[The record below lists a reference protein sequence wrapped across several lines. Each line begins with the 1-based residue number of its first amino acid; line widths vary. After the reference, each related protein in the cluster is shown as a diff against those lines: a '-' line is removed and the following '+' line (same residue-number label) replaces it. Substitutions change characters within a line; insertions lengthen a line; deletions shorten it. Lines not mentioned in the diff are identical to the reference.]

1 MRKIFGQSAAAE
13 WQDLNP
19 KSRSITMVFNQ
30 DNETLIFK
38 DCLGY
43 DLIYYKKI
51 SGKINYIE
59 SFINNALV
67 AMLQEEFKEF
77 FKKIQSKNFQ
87 ALSYWKGTVE
97 QNRHSQHCQIQLK
110 TDDRESIELV
120 YKKIGFE
127 IKEVYSHFDRK
138 NRIWTK
144 TWTIN
149 PSMK

>member
-1 MRKIFGQSAAAE
+1 MRKIFGQSAAAD

-38 DCLGY
+38 DGLGY

-77 FKKIQSKNFQ
+77 FKKIQS
-87 ALSYWKGTVE
+87 LGT
-97 QNRHSQHCQIQLK
+97 
-110 TDDRESIELV
+110 
-120 YKKIGFE
+120 
-127 IKEVYSHFDRK
+127 
-138 NRIWTK
+138 
-144 TWTIN
+144 
-149 PSMK
+149 